1 MRKVNAGNGSCLFGV
16 VLTVIGVVLCVAIT
30 AVVLPAPGV
39 ASAHVSGGVSP
50 RIESMA
56 RSAQGV
62 PPAGKQCPLRM
73 RIPDEPAVSGDVDL
87 PQVPKK

>member
-1 MRKVNAGNGSCLFGV
+1 MRKVNAGNGSRLFGV

-39 ASAHVSGGVSP
+39 ASARVSGRVSP
-50 RIESMA
+50 QMESMA

-62 PPAGKQCPLRM
+62 PPAGKQRPLM
-73 RIPDEPAVSGDVDL
+73 IKAPDKPAASDDVNL